1 MNDRAEQVSA
11 PSDSALPESPEI
23 DLKIFEGCGIC
34 VIKTKLK
41 QVRHFTRYQNCKCIA
56 QDAPITYLSAIT

>member
-1 MNDRAEQVSA
+1 MNDRAKQVSG

-23 DLKIFEGCGIC
+23 DSKIFEECGIC

-56 QDAPITYLSAIT
+56 